1 MIPSLDSPMRALEFL
16 GSDGDWY
23 ALVHVTEESHVVA
36 PGWQRVDATEAAAT
50 LGRAPVGSE
59 LEALW
64 QQQTSAFASIEPPA
78 QSVLLDWAID
88 ELTRP
93 TGRLALW
100 RSREALRGG
109 EGPSESEAPLLSDL
123 AGEPEEVLTFVAFR
137 LLDLA
142 GDPLPDVRYEL
153 ELADGSTREGTTDSD
168 GLVRHDDIVAGSCT
182 LTFPDLPDKYW
193 QHEHNASQ

>member
-1 MIPSLDSPMRALEFL
+1 MRALQFL

-23 ALVHVTEESHVVA
+23 VLVHVTEESNVVA
-36 PGWQRVDATEAAAT
+36 HGWQRLGAMEAATT
-50 LGRAPVGSE
+50 LGCAGVGSE

-64 QQQTSAFASIEPPA
+64 HQGTGAFASTEPPTV
-78 QSVLLDWAID
+78 SVLRDWAID

-100 RSREALRGG
+100 RSHEALRGADA
-109 EGPSESEAPLLSDL
+109 PSEGEAPLLSDL
-123 AGEPEEVLTFVAFR
+123 AGEPEEVRTFVAFR

-153 ELADGSTREGTTDSD
+153 ELADGSMQEGTTDGD
-168 GLVRHDDIVAGSCT
+168 GFARHDDIVAGTCT
-182 LTFPDLPDKYW
+182 IAFPDLPDKFW
-193 QHEHNASQ
+193 QHEHNASE

>member
-1 MIPSLDSPMRALEFL
+1 MRVLQFL

-23 ALVHVTEESHVVA
+23 ALVHVSEESDVVA
-36 PGWQRVDATEAAAT
+36 PGWQRVDAPEAAAT
-50 LGRAPVGSE
+50 LGRACVGNE

-64 QQQTSAFASIEPPA
+64 QQQHGAFAWTEPPA
-78 QSVLLDWAID
+78 ESKLRDWAIE

-109 EGPSESEAPLLSDL
+109 DVPSEGSAPLLSDL
-123 AGEPEEVLTFVAFR
+123 AGEPEEVRTFVAFR

-153 ELADGSTREGTTDSD
+153 ELADGSMQEGTTDAD
-168 GLVRHDDIVAGSCT
+168 GFVRHDDIIAGTCT
-182 LTFPDLPDKYW
+182 LAFPDLPDKFW
-193 QHEHNASQ
+193 QHEHNASE